1 MDGQTEAFRVARKQ
15 LAEGWSRETPS
26 ALRWAL
32 YDDIHDALL
41 ERWPHEAA
49 KISSMM
55 VMWVTD
61 IRGGRAMT
69 GPGVQS
75 AVRDRV
81 PSRIEF

>member
-1 MDGQTEAFRVARKQ
+1 MNGENDAFRVARMQ
-15 LAEGWSRETPS
+15 LAEGWSRATAP

-55 VMWVTD
+55 VMWATE
-61 IRGGRAMT
+61 IRGGALA
-69 GPGVQS
+69 GAALQAAVHEHLPG
-75 AVRDRV
+75 RMER
-81 PSRIEF
+81 